1 MIRNFTLDFWQDE
14 GWYVGKLREV
24 PGVFSQGESL
34 EALKE
39 NIQDAYDLMMQET
52 MQIPVENFNSNRTD
66 NGYSLKRKDFI
77 KRLAEQECYLKRHGR
92 KHDILY

>member
-1 MIRNFTLDFWQDE
+1 MIKNFTLDFWQDE

-39 NIQDAYDLMMQET
+39 NIQDAYGLMMQESI
-52 MQIPVENFNSNRTD
+52 QIPVDNFNSTE
-66 NGYSLKRKDFI
+66 LKMDVP
-77 KRLAEQECYLKRHGR
+77 
-92 KHDILY
+92 

>member
-1 MIRNFTLDFWQDE
+1 MTRSFTLDFWQDE

-52 MQIPVENFNSNRTD
+52 IQIPVENFNSTELRM
-66 NGYSLKRKDFI
+66 
-77 KRLAEQECYLKRHGR
+77 
-92 KHDILY
+92 DIP

>member
-24 PGVFSQGESL
+24 PGIFSQGESL
-34 EALKE
+34 EVLKQ

-52 MQIPVENFNSNRTD
+52 TQIPVEDFNSTE
-66 NGYSLKRKDFI
+66 LTM
-77 KRLAEQECYLKRHGR
+77 
-92 KHDILY
+92 DIP